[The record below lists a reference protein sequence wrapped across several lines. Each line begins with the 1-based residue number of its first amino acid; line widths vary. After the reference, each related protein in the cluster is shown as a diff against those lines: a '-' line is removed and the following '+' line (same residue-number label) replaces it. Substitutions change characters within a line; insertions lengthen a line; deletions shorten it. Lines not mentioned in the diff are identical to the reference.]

1 MGFDF
6 LSAVVLDIQTW
17 AFFHPILESCQ
28 NEGLGMS
35 HDITVLKNW
44 SQKWITNLKKT
55 IVFEFDLFS
64 TIGM

>member
-6 LSAVVLDIQTW
+6 LSPVVLDIQTW

-35 HDITVLKNW
+35 HDITVLKKLVSEMNY
-44 SQKWITNLKKT
+44 
-55 IVFEFDLFS
+55 
-64 TIGM
+64 